1 MYTVIVIQA
10 VMCAGLQIVLNS
22 IMKAM
27 VPLLHIGLLVMF
39 VIIIYAIIGLELFI
53 GRMHKTCYYVG
64 TGEKWKHRLLQSG
77 LQCLSVCMFNSPQ
90 QHKIQVFLQSLSYYF
105 QNPDVIFLNSR
116 HKTHNQ

>member
-39 VIIIYAIIGLELFI
+39 VIII
-53 GRMHKTCYYVG
+53 MHKTCYYVG
-64 TGEKWKHRLLQSG
+64 TGEKCKHRLLQSG
-77 LQCLSVCMFNSPQ
+77 LQCLSVCMFNSVPNSIKYSFFYN
-90 QHKIQVFLQSLSYYF
+90 HFLTIFRTLMSFFSTLDTKLTTND
-105 QNPDVIFLNSR
+105 QNPHFSKL
-116 HKTHNQ
+116 